1 MWLALDRRIV
11 SILGYDQNED
21 VIYGVARNRRSYLR
35 CNVTKCA
42 AIPSEVWLRLRDLST
57 TILSTEIAFVPE
69 TGHDFTDTQISGY
82 KLVDNDGNKWGA
94 SAVGIHFFKGEEQT
108 WKLMA
113 HWRARDLNKCY
124 SGPCDNG
131 GSCAGNKNEYTCICL
146 SDWAG
151 KNCETKFVVPQV
163 EVTKST
169 CNSTTNKVET
179 GTINTPKYPKD
190 YGSNSRCEWLITSSH
205 RIKLVFNYFFVE
217 NGWDYF
223 HVYEGKSTSS
233 KRIGK
238 LTGGHTN
245 KVIKSSGNYLYLKF
259 TSDSVI
265 NKKGFLIAY
274 EVITRVHEF

>member
-1 MWLALDRRIV
+1 MLIFLLVRLVYYILFFPKLTRITLTHAKRWRIFQV
-11 SILGYDQNED
+11 KHNFKLFPLLELLKVLLNF
-21 VIYGVARNRRSYLR
+21 
-35 CNVTKCA
+35 
-42 AIPSEVWLRLRDLST
+42 IPC
-57 TILSTEIAFVPE
+57 IFFFFV
-69 TGHDFTDTQISGY
+69 
-82 KLVDNDGNKWGA
+82 V
-94 SAVGIHFFKGEEQT
+94 
-108 WKLMA
+108 
-113 HWRARDLNKCY
+113 
-124 SGPCDNG
+124 
-131 GSCAGNKNEYTCICL
+131 
-146 SDWAG
+146 
-151 KNCETKFVVPQV
+151 VVPQV

-274 EVITRVHEF
+274 EGNSVTSLILLLL

>member
-1 MWLALDRRIV
+1 M
-11 SILGYDQNED
+11 
-21 VIYGVARNRRSYLR
+21 
-35 CNVTKCA
+35 
-42 AIPSEVWLRLRDLST
+42 
-57 TILSTEIAFVPE
+57 
-69 TGHDFTDTQISGY
+69 
-82 KLVDNDGNKWGA
+82 
-94 SAVGIHFFKGEEQT
+94 HFFF
-108 WKLMA
+108 
-113 HWRARDLNKCY
+113 CVV
-124 SGPCDNG
+124 
-131 GSCAGNKNEYTCICL
+131 
-146 SDWAG
+146 
-151 KNCETKFVVPQV
+151 VVPQV

-179 GTINTPKYPKD
+179 GTINTPEYPKD

-274 EVITRVHEF
+274 EGNSVTSLILLLLQVYFLLVNISISSKSFKLSVCVAHFSSFLFSVLFKFVT

>member
-1 MWLALDRRIV
+1 MNTL
-11 SILGYDQNED
+11 
-21 VIYGVARNRRSYLR
+21 
-35 CNVTKCA
+35 
-42 AIPSEVWLRLRDLST
+42 
-57 TILSTEIAFVPE
+57 
-69 TGHDFTDTQISGY
+69 
-82 KLVDNDGNKWGA
+82 A
-94 SAVGIHFFKGEEQT
+94 SASAIGQERTVKPI
-108 WKLMA
+108 
-113 HWRARDLNKCY
+113 
-124 SGPCDNG
+124 
-131 GSCAGNKNEYTCICL
+131 
-146 SDWAG
+146 
-151 KNCETKFVVPQV
+151 VVPQV

-179 GTINTPKYPKD
+179 GTINTPEYPKD

-205 RIKLVFNYFFVE
+205 RIRLVFNYFFVE

-245 KVIKSSGNYLYLKF
+245 KVIKSSENYLYLKF

-274 EVITRVHEF
+274 EVPYGGMDSEEQHYLKLEPEYLMPSLYYVSVQLMPSRNDRGTLYADIPRVITIVIVMAALVDMRFIPCAFQTMNPYLT

>member
-1 MWLALDRRIV
+1 MYYILFFSKLIRITLTHAKRWLIFQV
-11 SILGYDQNED
+11 KHN
-21 VIYGVARNRRSYLR
+21 
-35 CNVTKCA
+35 
-42 AIPSEVWLRLRDLST
+42 
-57 TILSTEIAFVPE
+57 F
-69 TGHDFTDTQISGY
+69 
-82 KLVDNDGNKWGA
+82 KLFPLLEFLKVLLNPM
-94 SAVGIHFFKGEEQT
+94 HFFF
-108 WKLMA
+108 
-113 HWRARDLNKCY
+113 CVV
-124 SGPCDNG
+124 
-131 GSCAGNKNEYTCICL
+131 
-146 SDWAG
+146 
-151 KNCETKFVVPQV
+151 VVPQV

-179 GTINTPKYPKD
+179 GTINTPEYPKD

-205 RIKLVFNYFFVE
+205 RIRLVFNYFFVE

-274 EVITRVHEF
+274 EGNSVTSLILLLL

>member
-1 MWLALDRRIV
+1 
-11 SILGYDQNED
+11 
-21 VIYGVARNRRSYLR
+21 
-35 CNVTKCA
+35 
-42 AIPSEVWLRLRDLST
+42 
-57 TILSTEIAFVPE
+57 
-69 TGHDFTDTQISGY
+69 
-82 KLVDNDGNKWGA
+82 
-94 SAVGIHFFKGEEQT
+94 
-108 WKLMA
+108 MA

-131 GSCAGNKNEYTCICL
+131 GSCVGNKNEYTCICL

-179 GTINTPKYPKD
+179 GTINTPEYPKD

-205 RIKLVFNYFFVE
+205 RIRLVFNYFFVE

-245 KVIKSSGNYLYLKF
+245 KVIKSSENYLYLKF

-274 EVITRVHEF
+274 EGII

>member
-1 MWLALDRRIV
+1 M
-11 SILGYDQNED
+11 
-21 VIYGVARNRRSYLR
+21 
-35 CNVTKCA
+35 
-42 AIPSEVWLRLRDLST
+42 
-57 TILSTEIAFVPE
+57 
-69 TGHDFTDTQISGY
+69 
-82 KLVDNDGNKWGA
+82 
-94 SAVGIHFFKGEEQT
+94 HFF
-108 WKLMA
+108 
-113 HWRARDLNKCY
+113 
-124 SGPCDNG
+124 
-131 GSCAGNKNEYTCICL
+131 
-146 SDWAG
+146 
-151 KNCETKFVVPQV
+151 FFVVVVPQV

-274 EVITRVHEF
+274 EGNSVTSLILLLLWVYFLLVNISFSSKSFKLSVCVPHFSSFLFSVLFKFVT

>member
-1 MWLALDRRIV
+1 M
-11 SILGYDQNED
+11 
-21 VIYGVARNRRSYLR
+21 
-35 CNVTKCA
+35 
-42 AIPSEVWLRLRDLST
+42 
-57 TILSTEIAFVPE
+57 
-69 TGHDFTDTQISGY
+69 
-82 KLVDNDGNKWGA
+82 
-94 SAVGIHFFKGEEQT
+94 HFF
-108 WKLMA
+108 L
-113 HWRARDLNKCY
+113 
-124 SGPCDNG
+124 
-131 GSCAGNKNEYTCICL
+131 
-146 SDWAG
+146 
-151 KNCETKFVVPQV
+151 FVVVVPQV
-163 EVTKST
+163 EVTMST
-169 CNSTTNKVET
+169 CNSATNKVET

-223 HVYEGKSTSS
+223 HVYEGNSTSS

-274 EVITRVHEF
+274 EGNSVTSLMLLLL